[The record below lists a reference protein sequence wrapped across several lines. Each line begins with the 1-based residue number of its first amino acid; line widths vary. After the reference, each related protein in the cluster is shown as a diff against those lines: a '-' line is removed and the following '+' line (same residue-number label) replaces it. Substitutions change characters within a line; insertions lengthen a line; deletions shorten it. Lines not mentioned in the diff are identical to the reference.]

1 MPSGLKVDMTAE
13 ASPKLLDQ
21 IRKLT
26 KINAV
31 LMDRIERSV
40 DRQGNGFTLFQTAI
54 ALEAQVRARTEELT
68 HVLRSLECT
77 NAQLSAAKED
87 AEKANLSKTR
97 FLAAA
102 SHDLLQPVVSAKLT
116 ISTLAELQENP
127 EGKRLAQQVEGSLQT
142 IEDLIRNSPRHLEAR
157 RRCHRPG
164 SAVFLSRRF
173 AGRPPFHIRECD
185 GFERNQA
192 QNPPLRPDR

>member
-1 MPSGLKVDMTAE
+1 MPSRLKGGATAE
-13 ASPKLLDQ
+13 ASPELLDK

-31 LMDRIERSV
+31 LMDRVERSV
-40 DRQGNGFTLFQTAI
+40 DRQGNAFALFQTAI

-68 HVLRSLECT
+68 HVLRSLEQT

-102 SHDLLQPVVSAKLT
+102 SHDLLQPVVSAKLS

-142 IEDLIRNSPRHLEAR
+142 IEDSHQDSPRHFE
-157 RRCHRPG
+157 
-164 SAVFLSRRF
+164 
-173 AGRPPFHIRECD
+173 AGRRSY
-185 GFERNQA
+185 
-192 QNPPLRPDR
+192 RP